1 MTFANPI
8 LYLFLIISA
17 ISCVVRKIPSPPD
30 LDHETDKN
38 CVREVILS
46 RDERLQIYPF
56 NVAKEIKL
64 VSYDDKMQPDS
75 TYISLDNRIP
85 KENGR
90 VAFGKMDEVVLLNQQ
105 DIEQLTD
112 ILYNYKYKERPI
124 TFPSSGC
131 FDPRNAIVFVD
142 KHEKAYEYLEICFQ
156 CGGYEKSSKQVNEGD
171 FCIGKYDLLK
181 NFFIS
186 KGITI
191 GTVRGIFLD
200 KKARSDE
207 EE

>member
-1 MTFANPI
+1 MTFTNPI

-17 ISCVVRKIPSPPD
+17 TSCVGRKIPPPPD
-30 LDHETDKN
+30 INRETDEN
-38 CVREVILS
+38 CVREVILNP
-46 RDERLQIYPF
+46 DERLEIYPF

-75 TYISLDNRIP
+75 TYISQGNSIP
-85 KENGR
+85 KENGG
-90 VAFGKMDEVVLLNQQ
+90 VIFSKMDEVVLLNQQ
-105 DIEQLTD
+105 DIEKLTD
-112 ILYNYKYKERPI
+112 ILYNYKYKEQPVNLY
-124 TFPSSGC
+124 SSGC

-142 KHEKAYEYLEICFQ
+142 KHNKAFEYVEICFQ

-191 GTVRGIFLD
+191 GTLRGIFLD
-200 KKARSDE
+200 KNARSDE